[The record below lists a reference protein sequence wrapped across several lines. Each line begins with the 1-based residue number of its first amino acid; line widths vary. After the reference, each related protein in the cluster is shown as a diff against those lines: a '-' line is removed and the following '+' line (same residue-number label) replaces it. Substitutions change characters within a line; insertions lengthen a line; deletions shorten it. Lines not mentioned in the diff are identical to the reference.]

1 MGIFDIMGPVM
12 IGPSSS
18 HTAGPVKIA
27 NIARLIFNNKILT
40 ADIYFHGSF
49 AETYSGH
56 GTDRAV
62 VGGLL
67 GYSPDDKRIKKS
79 LKIAKDKNIEINFH
93 KIKLRNTH
101 PNTILIKLK
110 NNSKKLSI
118 QGSSVGGGNIII
130 HKINNYKVNISAK
143 FPTLWI
149 LHKDKP
155 GIVGKVTSNLGE
167 YNINIA
173 YMQLCRK
180 HRGKT
185 ASSIIELDHQ
195 VSDSILRD
203 LENKEGIQKI
213 RFIPAL

>member
-1 MGIFDIMGPVM
+1 MGPVM

-27 NIARLIFNNKILT
+27 NIARLIYNDKIST

-49 AETYSGH
+49 AETQSGH

-67 GYSPDDKRIKKS
+67 GYRPEDERIIDS
-79 LKIAKDKNIEINFH
+79 LTTAEDKNIEINFH

-101 PNTILIKLK
+101 PNTILIELK
-110 NNSKKLSI
+110 NNSKRLSL
-118 QGSSVGGGNIII
+118 QGSSVGGGNIVIQ
-130 HKINNYKVNISAK
+130 KINDYKVNISAK

-155 GIVGKVTSNLGE
+155 GIVAKVTSILGKHK
-167 YNINIA
+167 INIA
-173 YMQLCRK
+173 YMQLFRK
-180 HRGKT
+180 QRGKI

-195 VSDSILRD
+195 VPDIIVRD
-203 LENKEGIQKI
+203 LKNKEGIQKI